1 MKYLKK
7 FNTKDELSAWQGSS
21 EHAKPNV
28 VLAEG
33 VIGYNLTKLGV
44 YIQHIDG
51 TLYDDDGWT
60 NGGFSNDE
68 ANGVAVIT
76 ANASFVIA
84 KTDLGKMAWS
94 SNTSSLVDGIMA
106 TTDGATAKTDFAG
119 YNNTQ
124 LMLATDT
131 RGAGYSCANFTFP
144 NGDKGYL
151 PALGELKEAY
161 GNKSKI
167 NSLMTKIGGAVLQ
180 SRSYWASTQC
190 GPGASWRMNWSGGTV
205 GDDNKYYADNYV
217 RAFSALLL

>member
-1 MKYLKK
+1 MKYLRK
-7 FNTKDELSAWQGSS
+7 FETKDELSAWQSSS

-28 VLAEG
+28 VLADG

-51 TLYDDDGWT
+51 TLYDADGWT
-60 NGGFSNDE
+60 NGGFSNDK

-94 SNTSSLVDGIMA
+94 SNKYDLVDGILA
-106 TTDGATAKTDFAG
+106 SADSATACADFAG
-119 YNNTQ
+119 YDNTQ

-131 RGAGYSCANFTFP
+131 SGAGYSCANFTFP

-180 SRSYWASTQC
+180 SRSYWTSTQY
-190 GPGASWRMNWSGGTV
+190 GPGASWRMNWLSGAM